1 MVNEQQ
7 ISKEQSGW
15 IKKYFKKKVL
25 PHLTPLLLNEDS
37 QLLNILKDEQSYLAI
52 DIEREAASQY
62 VLLEIPS
69 EALPRFVKL
78 PEASGSQRTT
88 LILLDNIVRF
98 CLDDLLKGFF
108 EYDSLRCFAIKM
120 TRDADYDLQDNNENS
135 LLELMSLGLEQRL
148 TA

>member
-1 MVNEQQ
+1 
-7 ISKEQSGW
+7 
-15 IKKYFKKKVL
+15 
-25 PHLTPLLLNEDS
+25 

-52 DIEREAASQY
+52 DIERDASSQY

-78 PEASGSQRTT
+78 PETSGSQRTT

-120 TRDADYDLQDNNENS
+120 TRDADYDLQEDNENN
-135 LLELMSLGLEQRL
+135 LLESMSLGLEQRL
-148 TA
+148 